1 MPYTQFFLSLWMTES
16 LKFKGSVLSVYPIA
30 FLTGLLLF
38 LLQADQALNTRYSP
52 YLSALSFS
60 LISSQDAITT
70 HFITITLWSKTWIH
84 FPSCN
89 VALHLQYPSPQ
100 WHQIC
105 WMYGELIWS
114 VPLQTHDLRSSFGP
128 QCPKL
133 PSLPG
138 SFFFALCP
146 FRRWLGDFI
155 SETKGRPTL
164 SSSLLL
170 QP

>member
-138 SFFFALCP
+138 SFSFD
-146 FRRWLGDFI
+146 FRN
-155 SETKGRPTL
+155 
-164 SSSLLL
+164 
-170 QP
+170 